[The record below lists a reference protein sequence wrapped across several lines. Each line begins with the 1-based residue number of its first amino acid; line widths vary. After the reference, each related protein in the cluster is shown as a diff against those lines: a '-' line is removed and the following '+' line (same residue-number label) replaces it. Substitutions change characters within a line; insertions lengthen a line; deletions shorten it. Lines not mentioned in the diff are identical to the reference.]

1 MKNIT
6 NTRPGSDK
14 ADKADK
20 YEKFIDKDYI
30 EKLLQDAKNTP
41 DEKIN
46 EILDKAERFE
56 GLRHEEVAAM
66 LTAEKSEHVAR
77 IFYVAGKIKEHIY
90 GDRIVMFAPLYVS
103 DYCVNKCAY
112 CGFACSNK
120 YERKRLTM
128 DEIRE
133 EVKILEKM
141 GHKRIALEAGEDP
154 VNCDIDYILECIKTI
169 YDMKMDNGEIRR
181 VNVNIAATTVENYR
195 KLKEAGIGTYI
206 LFQETYH
213 QPTYEK
219 VHLGGPKK
227 DFWYHAHAFDRAME
241 GGIDD
246 VGGGVLFGLADPYF
260 EVLGLMIHNEHL
272 EKHYGVGFHTIS
284 VPRACQA
291 DGADMSAFSHIVDD
305 ETFKRLVA
313 IIRIAVPFTGMIIST
328 RESIEMRKELIKI
341 GISQMSAGS
350 TVEVG
355 GYTAR
360 EQKRAQFRV
369 ADDRDAM
376 DIISWLMD
384 EKLIPSFCTA
394 CYRKGRTG
402 DRFMALAKS
411 GNIKNVCLPNAL
423 LTLKEYSMDYGS
435 DEFKSKADSLI
446 KVHMPNIKSDK
457 VRHLV
462 EEKLLQIE
470 EGERDLYL

>member
-1 MKNIT
+1 MKNIIT

-141 GHKRIALEAGEDP
+141 GHKRIALKLGRP
-154 VNCDIDYILECIKTI
+154 SKLRHRLHPGMHQNNLRL
-169 YDMKMDNGEIRR
+169 KMDNGEIRR

-206 LFQETYH
+206 LFQETISPLMKRCTWAA
-213 QPTYEK
+213 Q
-219 VHLGGPKK
+219 K

-246 VGGGVLFGLADPYF
+246 VGGGGCLAR
-260 EVLGLMIHNEHL
+260 G
-272 EKHYGVGFHTIS
+272 
-284 VPRACQA
+284 
-291 DGADMSAFSHIVDD
+291 
-305 ETFKRLVA
+305 
-313 IIRIAVPFTGMIIST
+313 
-328 RESIEMRKELIKI
+328 SI
-341 GISQMSAGS
+341 
-350 TVEVG
+350 
-355 GYTAR
+355 
-360 EQKRAQFRV
+360 F
-369 ADDRDAM
+369 
-376 DIISWLMD
+376 
-384 EKLIPSFCTA
+384 
-394 CYRKGRTG
+394 
-402 DRFMALAKS
+402 
-411 GNIKNVCLPNAL
+411 
-423 LTLKEYSMDYGS
+423 
-435 DEFKSKADSLI
+435 
-446 KVHMPNIKSDK
+446 
-457 VRHLV
+457 
-462 EEKLLQIE
+462 
-470 EGERDLYL
+470 